1 MDFSNYTIISDLDG
15 TIFSH
20 GALIPQ
26 NAEPIKRFTAGGGH
40 FTIAT
45 GRNHTTLIKNA
56 PDLVEL
62 INAPALLCN
71 GTYFYDFK
79 KNERLGERCLTP
91 EQAKL
96 ILSFSEKYFPNVPY
110 RLSLFDG
117 IRCQKIEGYVA
128 NDVAYYGVESSEVSP
143 VSTWPLDDW
152 YKVVFREE
160 PEVLA
165 EVRRVFEEKC
175 SGNGISVFKTARL
188 CLEMQNELSDKGKGV
203 DWVRTQ
209 LPNGGGKVIACGDF
223 ENDIGMLKAADVAI
237 CPENA
242 SDEVKRICDHVLCP
256 AKDGLINDILK
267 LIEEGK
273 I

>member
-15 TIFSH
+15 TIFAR

-45 GRNHTTLIKNA
+45 GRNHSSLINNA

-96 ILSFSEKYFPNVPY
+96 ILTFSEKYFPNVPY
-110 RLSLFDG
+110 RLSLFKG
-117 IRCQKIEGYVA
+117 IRCQKVEGYVA
-128 NDVAYYGVESSEVSP
+128 NDVAFYGPDSTEVSP
-143 VSTWPLDDW
+143 SSTWPLDDW

-160 PEVLA
+160 PEVLVK
-165 EVRRVFEEKC
+165 VREAFEENF
-175 SGNGISVFKTARL
+175 SGNGISVFKTSRL
-188 CLEMQNELSDKGKGV
+188 CLEMQNELSDKGKGLE
-203 DWVRTQ
+203 WMRNQ
-209 LPNGGGKVIACGDF
+209 LPNRGGTVIACGDF

-237 CPENA
+237 CPANA
-242 SDEVKRICDHVLCP
+242 SDEVKRISDHILCP
-256 AKDGLINDILK
+256 HHEGLIIDVLK

>member
-20 GALIPQ
+20 GALISQ

-62 INAPALLCN
+62 INTPALLCN

-110 RLSLFDG
+110 RVSVFKG
-117 IRCQKIEGYVA
+117 IRCPRVEGLAVELA
-128 NDVAYYGVESSEVSP
+128 FYGADAEVSP
-143 VSTWPLDDW
+143 SSTWPLDDW
-152 YKVVFREE
+152 YKAVFRGKREL
-160 PEVLA
+160 LA
-165 EVRRVFEEKC
+165 EVRKVFEEKC
-175 SGNGISVFKTARL
+175 GGNGISVFGVGEG
-188 CLEMQNELSDKGKGV
+188 LEMQNELSDKGRGLE
-203 DWVRTQ
+203 WVRTK
-209 LPNGGGKVIACGDF
+209 LPDQGGTVIACGDC

-237 CPENA
+237 CPANA
-242 SDEVKRICDHVLCP
+242 LGEVKGVCDHVLCQF
-256 AKDGLINDILK
+256 KQGLINDVLK

>member
-15 TIFSH
+15 TIFYHST
-20 GALIPQ
+20 LVPQ
-26 NAEPIKRFTAGGGH
+26 NVAPIKRFTQGGGH

-45 GRNHTTLIKNA
+45 GRNHTALINNA

-62 INAPALLCN
+62 VNAPALLCN

-96 ILSFSEKYFPNVPY
+96 LLSFSETYCPDVPY
-110 RLSLFDG
+110 RLSLFKG
-117 IRCQKIEGYVA
+117 IRCQKVEGYVA
-128 NDVAYYGVESSEVSP
+128 DDVAFYGADAAEVSP
-143 VSTWPLDDW
+143 ASTWPLDDW

-165 EVRRVFEEKC
+165 KVRADFEENMK
-175 SGNGISVFKTARL
+175 GNGISAFATARH
-188 CLEMQNELSDKGKGV
+188 CLEMQSELSDKGKGLE
-203 DWVRTQ
+203 WVRDQ
-209 LPNGGGKVIACGDF
+209 LPNRGGTVIACGDF
-223 ENDIGMLKAADVAI
+223 ENDIGLLKAADVAI

-242 SDEVKRICDHVLCP
+242 VDAVKSVCDHVLGHCEN
-256 AKDGLINDILK
+256 GLMIEVLK